1 MWGRDVHVCGTDTG
15 WKKAK
20 RSCSTEGRQR
30 RMPQTE
36 QSEQS
41 RSSRTRVIY
50 KYTRTIHTKR
60 MSFFFKKKKKN
71 RKGQGWGWERRGR
84 ALLSSWRA
92 WQNISPS
99 SCVSCKFFLKTRK
112 RRGKVKIIF
121 ATFKSYLSTDIWN
134 STRFP
139 GVHWFTPILP
149 RDSVSYSQHHV
160 HWEESLYLW
169 K

>member
-1 MWGRDVHVCGTDTG
+1 MFHRGT
-15 WKKAK
+15 A
-20 RSCSTEGRQR
+20 TENAPNG
-30 RMPQTE
+30 
-36 QSEQS
+36 
-41 RSSRTRVIY
+41 
-50 KYTRTIHTKR
+50 TIEKQPYACYIQIHEDNTHQKNEL
-60 MSFFFKKKKKN
+60 FFKKKKKN

-139 GVHWFTPILP
+139 GVHWFAPILP